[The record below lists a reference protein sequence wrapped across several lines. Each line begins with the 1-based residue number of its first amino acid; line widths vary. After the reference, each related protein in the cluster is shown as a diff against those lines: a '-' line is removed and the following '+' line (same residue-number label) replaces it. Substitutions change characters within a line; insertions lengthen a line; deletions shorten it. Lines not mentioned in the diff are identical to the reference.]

1 MRGEAERQVPLLTL
15 TTPER
20 RVPQDHPI
28 RRIKALADAE
38 LARLSP
44 VFDDDVQRAGSA
56 LDPARGAA
64 QVAAC

>member
-1 MRGEAERQVPLLTL
+1 MRGEAERQVPLMTL

-44 VFDDDVQRAGSA
+44 VFETMYSERVDLRSR
-56 LDPARGAA
+56 PRCCSR
-64 QVAAC
+64 AAC